1 MSNSNNESDAV
12 RKVAE
17 YLYEEYN
24 LASMV
29 RDYTELEDERKQE
42 YIETA
47 REVVKLVHE
56 SEDADE

>member
-1 MSNSNNESDAV
+1 MSNESYTV

-29 RDYTELEDERKQE
+29 RDYTELEDERKQG
-42 YIETA
+42 YIEAAT
-47 REVVKLVHE
+47 EILKIVHE